1 MQEFEY
7 EDGKYAVLTANSES
21 DMDEAR
27 ALVAE
32 LKSRL
37 GPNAVILGA
46 SVSIKDRYASLTLC
60 DQETK
65 AFVPDSDLVIKDH
78 SSRRYDHNA
87 FTGMITLTTFDF
99 GDKNVREHRK
109 GVLTDFFPNEDTSPE
124 AVFFHFLREKG
135 YDLERLDYGVYFW
148 TDLRDFG
155 AEENE
160 DTDSMPGEEK
170 EPPLRWS
177 LREDFTSPWPINQRI
192 TVYGEGGRQV
202 YTRTDQDDTRGREG
216 VCEVYTDFRE
226 FMEGPA
232 PDLEFEDTE
241 ENRILLLKALD
252 TAESLLRTRRVTD
265 TPETVI
271 LETLRKMMP
280 RIKEED
286 ND

>member
-7 EDGKYAVLTANSES
+7 EDGQYAVLTANSES

-37 GPNAVILGA
+37 GPDTVILGA
-46 SVSIKDRYASLTLC
+46 SVSIKDRYASLTFC
-60 DQETK
+60 SQETK
-65 AFVPDSDLVIKDH
+65 AFNPDSDLIVKDH
-78 SSRRYDHNA
+78 SSGRYEHDTP
-87 FTGMITLTTFDF
+87 TGMITLTTFDS

-109 GVLTDFFPNEDTSPE
+109 GILADFFPNEDTSPE
-124 AVFFHFLREKG
+124 AVFFHLLREKG

-148 TDLRDFG
+148 TDLRDLG

-160 DTDSMPGEEK
+160 DTDSMPGEEE

-202 YTRTDQDDTRGREG
+202 YTRTDQDDTRGKEG

-252 TAESLLRTRRVTD
+252 TAESLLRRRRVTD
-265 TPETVI
+265 APETVI

>member
-7 EDGKYAVLTANSES
+7 EDGQYAVLTANSEG

-27 ALVAE
+27 TLVAE

-37 GPNAVILGA
+37 GPDAVILGA

-65 AFVPDSDLVIKDH
+65 AFVPDSDIVIKDH
-78 SSRRYDHNA
+78 SSRRYDHDA
-87 FTGMITLTTFDF
+87 STGMITLTTFDS
-99 GDKNVREHRK
+99 GDKNVREHRE
-109 GVLTDFFPNEDTSPE
+109 GVLADFFPKDAADPA
-124 AVFFHFLREKG
+124 AVLFHLLREKG
-135 YDLERLDYGVYFW
+135 YDLERIDYSVVYW
-148 TDLRDFG
+148 TDLRDLG

-160 DTDSMPGEEK
+160 DTDSMPGEEE

-202 YTRTDQDDTRGREG
+202 YTRTDQDDTREREG

-241 ENRILLLKALD
+241 ENRALLMKALN
-252 TAESLLRTRRVTD
+252 TIESLLRTRRVTD

-271 LETLRKMMP
+271 TETLRRMMP
-280 RIKEED
+280 PIKEEYE
-286 ND
+286 